1 MRSVLA
7 RACAYSRT
15 GGAAGIFFHVSE
27 VLKTGINL
35 GPVAEGVSALDEI
48 PSTQSMNRLSML
60 IDDTFRRHSEHRM
73 QSGVDSMLL
82 KSMLMARSQYSDEEI
97 RKFVSENVP
106 SNIFTPL
113 CQTKIRA
120 AMSQLVEIFNSPSDK
135 PWTISATP
143 VPDVP
148 DVVAEEQKRE
158 IAEAFFAKVQL
169 EGMPTPEEAEAF
181 GEEQMGI
188 ILDREKQWADARAR
202 RMEKQIHDYMVEGGW
217 VSAFSE
223 YSNYIA
229 YYGTGVIKG
238 PIPRTMKRKA
248 HVFSPTTRTWK
259 YELVDREVLCYE
271 AVNPWDCYPAPG
283 AKDVDD
289 GPLCIK
295 VRFNVK
301 DLWQFA
307 AHKAKDA
314 NDKGRWFK
322 DTVKALLRRHPRG
335 GVKLE
340 NDGFDLTRAYLENDG
355 ANATE
360 KCQMEGIEY
369 FGEVRGS
376 DLLELGIRKN
386 DDDSAI
392 DEETYYEVHAI
403 SIAGY
408 VVYCKVINLCIGR
421 PISKGVFYE
430 VPDSWWGDSIAM
442 RCESAQRVMNSA
454 LRNLVNNMAMAS
466 GPGVVVKDV
475 ERLADKGP
483 NALKVKPWKV
493 WALNP
498 GTLGQTDVPVVPLE
512 FSSHVAELIN
522 LFQAMKQQADDDS
535 GIPAYTYGNN
545 SNMTGALRTSSGL
558 AQMMEST
565 NRVMK
570 MVVMVTDREVIRHAV
585 QLTFDYEMVYGKN
598 MAIKGDCEIN
608 PSGTMGKIL
617 QEKKRSFILQVI
629 NILPQVIQIMQQ
641 NPDIGNLVLRE
652 LLEEADVPNAD
663 KYTLSDEQ
671 IENIK
676 LLQKV
681 NMIAQAAQGRMLAEQ
696 ASTDAQPQPEIG
708 GSPRMAQIA
717 NGIEQ
722 APGAAAMNGGMP
734 PAPGSVAE
742 RRSVA

>member
-1 MRSVLA
+1 LSV
-7 RACAYSRT
+7 
-15 GGAAGIFFHVSE
+15 
-27 VLKTGINL
+27 NL
-35 GPVAEGVSALDEI
+35 GPASGVSALDEI
-48 PSTQSMNRLSML
+48 PSTQSMNRLSMR
-60 IDDTFRRHSEHRM
+60 IDDTFRRHVEHRM
-73 QSGVDSMLL
+73 QSGVDAMLL
-82 KSMLMARSQYSDEEI
+82 KSMLMARAQYSADEI
-97 RKFVSENVP
+97 SRFKLDKLP
-106 SNIFTPL
+106 SDIFTPL

-120 AMSQLVEIFNSPSDK
+120 ATSQLVEIFNSPSDK
-135 PWTISATP
+135 PWTMKASP
-143 VPDVP
+143 VADVP
-148 DVVAEEQKRE
+148 DFVAEEQLKA
-158 IAEAFFAKVQL
+158 IMMAFLAKVQL
-169 EGMPTPEEAEAF
+169 EGRIPDETEAQIF
-181 GEEQMGI
+181 GNDQMGI
-188 ILDREKQWADARAR
+188 VLEHEKQWADVRAA
-202 RMEKQIHDYMVEGGW
+202 RMEKQIHDYMVQGGW
-217 VSAFSE
+217 VQAFSE
-223 YSNYIA
+223 YANYIA
-229 YYGTGVIKG
+229 YYGTGIIKG
-238 PIPRTMKRKA
+238 PIPRTMKRKT
-248 HVFSPTTRTWK
+248 HELSQKTRTWK
-259 YELVDREVLCYE
+259 YTLADREVLCYE

-283 AKDVDD
+283 AKNVND

-295 VRFNVK
+295 VRFNVH

-322 DTVKALLRRHPRG
+322 DTVKALLARYPKG

-340 NDGFDLTRAYLENDG
+340 NDGFELTRAYLENDG
-355 ANATE
+355 ANDVE
-360 KCQMEGIEY
+360 KCQMEGIEF

-376 DLLELGIRKN
+376 DLLDLGIRKN
-386 DDDSAI
+386 DDNSPI
-392 DEETYYEVHAI
+392 EEETYYEVHAI

-408 VVYCKVINLCIGR
+408 VVYCKVINMCIGR

-466 GPGVVVKDV
+466 GPGVVVKDI

-483 NALKVKPWKV
+483 NALKIRPWKV
-493 WALNP
+493 WPLNP
-498 GTLGQTDVPVVPLE
+498 GAMGQTDIPIVPLE

-629 NILPQVIQIMQQ
+629 NILPQILQIRQQ
-641 NPDIGNLVLRE
+641 DPELGNLMLRI
-652 LLEEADVPNAD
+652 LFEEADIPNAD
-663 KYTLSDEQ
+663 KYTLSDE
-671 IENIK
+671 EVSNIK
-676 LLQKV
+676 LLQRV
-681 NMIAQAAQGRMLAEQ
+681 NMIAQAAMGRMTAEQ
-696 ASTDAQPQPEIG
+696 ASMDAQMQPEIG

-722 APGAAAMNGGMP
+722 NPGDAAMNGGMP

-742 RRSVA
+742 RRSAA